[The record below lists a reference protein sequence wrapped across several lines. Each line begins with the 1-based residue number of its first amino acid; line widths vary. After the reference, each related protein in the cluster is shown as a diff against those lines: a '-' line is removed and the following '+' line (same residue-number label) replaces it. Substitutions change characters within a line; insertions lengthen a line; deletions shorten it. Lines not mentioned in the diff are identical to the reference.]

1 MLSFLTTLSNYR
13 QRCQFK
19 KKAKHQTRTQK
30 KAICLCC
37 KNERAW
43 CYTARR
49 QFNKNRSTT
58 PRTHNKTHANSW
70 LLWQTYKKRLA
81 QTGITKSVFQ
91 KVAVSTKIGDF
102 AQNIKNETSLKLKR
116 TFRILE
122 QIFHKDIDGPHC
134 RVYRE
139 IV

>member
-1 MLSFLTTLSNYR
+1 MSFVTTLSNYR

-49 QFNKNRSTT
+49 QFNKNLSTT
-58 PRTHNKTHANSW
+58 PRTHNKTHADTW
-70 LLWQTYKKRLA
+70 LLRQTLKKMPCANWDHKKHLSESSRKHKNRRLRP
-81 QTGITKSVFQ
+81 KHQ
-91 KVAVSTKIGDF
+91 KQNLSKVEKDVSD
-102 AQNIKNETSLKLKR
+102 SR
-116 TFRILE
+116 T
-122 QIFHKDIDGPHC
+122 DIS
-134 RVYRE
+134 
-139 IV
+139 